1 MSGFKRKLQDSLL
14 FPRILHL
21 LAARQESGRKWSFLI
36 RKAEKVAP
44 GLEKVEARLKKV
56 EPRNN
61 CPSSPLD
68 DATFANA

>member
-21 LAARQESGRKWSFLI
+21 LAARQESGRKWSFLR

-44 GLEKVEARLKKV
+44 GLEKVEARLKKEKEQLPV
-56 EPRNN
+56 EPPWLRVR
-61 CPSSPLD
+61 
-68 DATFANA
+68 